1 MSGINVKKLINET
14 CAVAIAFGLGKKN
27 SDELNVLIFDLGGG
41 SLDVSIL
48 SIEEYIFEVKSVN
61 GDNNLGGEDFDN
73 RLLEY
78 CVSEFKLKTGIDISK
93 DLRALRRLKN

>member
-1 MSGINVKKLINET
+1 M
-14 CAVAIAFGLGKKN
+14 
-27 SDELNVLIFDLGGG
+27 LIFDLGGG

-48 SIEEYIFEVKSVN
+48 TIEEYIFEVISIN

-78 CVSEFKLKTGIDISK
+78 CVSEFKMKTGIDISK
-93 DLRALRRLKN
+93 DLRALRRLKT